1 MALNEFGGDW
11 TEQKLDRLRKYLP
24 AYTTIMRGN
33 PTARA
38 LFQTIYV
45 DAFAGTGYVTPRQK
59 STPPQ
64 DPGVFNLF
72 ETMDDAS
79 EEALWLAT
87 VPETQAFLDGS
98 ARIALDVEPPFDRYI
113 FIDKKAAH
121 VRDLKTLRLQHYE
134 MRGRIEV
141 RQGDGNE
148 ELIALCDQTDWRTQR
163 AVVFLDPFGMQV
175 NWDTIQALGTKAE
188 VDLWLLFPLGMAVN
202 RLLTRNALPPDDWAR
217 ALDRALGTP
226 DWRTSFYTS
235 VLEPPPNRTLFDA
248 LDEEAPA
255 RERIVKTADFAA
267 IGQFFV
273 QRLASVFS
281 HVAPQPLTLSSNRGV
296 PLYLLCFASQNEAAL
311 NIAKHLLK
319 P

>member
-45 DAFAGTGYVTPRQK
+45 DAFAGTGYVMPRQK

-64 DPGVFNLF
+64 DPGAFNLF

-121 VRDLKTLRLQHYE
+121 VRDLKTLRLL
-134 MRGRIEV
+134 RGMLGVVAYVAER
-141 RQGDGNE
+141 N
-148 ELIALCDQTDWRTQR
+148 
-163 AVVFLDPFGMQV
+163 AVVNDESQL
-175 NWDTIQALGTKAE
+175 
-188 VDLWLLFPLGMAVN
+188 
-202 RLLTRNALPPDDWAR
+202 
-217 ALDRALGTP
+217 
-226 DWRTSFYTS
+226 
-235 VLEPPPNRTLFDA
+235 RTLCER
-248 LDEEAPA
+248 LDMMGAQ
-255 RERIVKTADFAA
+255 IAA
-267 IGQFFV
+267 FGV
-273 QRLASVFS
+273 STV
-281 HVAPQPLTLSSNRGV
+281 LTGELV
-296 PLYLLCFASQNEAAL
+296 P
-311 NIAKHLLK
+311 
-319 P
+319 